1 MKNTYFKS
9 FLYVAVFLLSIGM
22 YAQTISGVV
31 TSEDGPLPG
40 AAVQIKGTN
49 TGVSTDFDGN
59 FSIEAGADDTLVI
72 SFVGFA
78 TQEVLVGDQDQI
90 TVTLE
95 VANLLEEVIVTTGYG
110 TQEKRDVTGAVTV
123 IDAEDLVAIPANT
136 FAQKLQGRASG
147 VNIINDATPGGE
159 ATKLVTDRAVTD
171 FPEPLS
177 PINPKHSPS

>member
-22 YAQTISGVV
+22 YAQTISGIV

-95 VANLLEEVIVTTGYG
+95 VANPSRRGNCNYWLWYSRKKETLPELL
-110 TQEKRDVTGAVTV
+110 
-123 IDAEDLVAIPANT
+123 P
-136 FAQKLQGRASG
+136 
-147 VNIINDATPGGE
+147 
-159 ATKLVTDRAVTD
+159 
-171 FPEPLS
+171 
-177 PINPKHSPS
+177 